1 MRTRRASRSTHTDG
15 KACVPLSRRISKI
28 VLRQSTGPLTYFLST
43 IHMVAATTYADT
55 WRPRAILARS
65 SGMVNDVKAR
75 CAAEI
80 EQYDRCLKANVNHP
94 DTCMPQLHRLWQ
106 CSEEK
111 EKAACSCEP
120 PCSSKPSV

>member
-1 MRTRRASRSTHTDG
+1 MQVALDQVAQHCLKELDAYSTCVEKHPHRWQSVCATL
-15 KACVPLSRRISKI
+15 KADLKDC
-28 VLRQSTGPLTYFLST
+28 
-43 IHMVAATTYADT
+43 AAAN
-55 WRPRAILARS
+55 

-120 PCSSKPSV
+120 PCSSKPGV